1 MAIMNIVKYGDP
13 VLNNKCSPV
22 VHFSKLESIMED
34 MFDSMYEAEGIGLAA
49 NQVGLNMNLFII
61 DVTHTDEAEDPH
73 IFINSKIISKKGEK
87 SFFKEGC
94 LSLPGIA
101 LDVER
106 PEKIVLKYQTIDA
119 EWHENE
125 FDGLLSR
132 AIQHEMDH
140 LNGIFI
146 IDRVSEIEKIRYK
159 KELKTIEVDSKNY
172 LKNTYNNKE
181 KFVL

>member
-13 VLNNKCSPV
+13 ILNNKCRSV
-22 VHFSKLESIMED
+22 TDFSNIESIIED

-61 DVTHTDEAEDPH
+61 DVTHTDEVEATH
-73 IFINSKIISKKGEK
+73 IFINSKITSRSREK
-87 SFFKEGC
+87 SFFQEGC

-106 PEKIVLKYQTIDA
+106 PEKIELEYQTID
-119 EWHENE
+119 EKWHKHE
-125 FDGLLSR
+125 FEGLLSR

-146 IDRVSEIEKIRYK
+146 VDRVSEVEKIKYK
-159 KELKTIEVDSKNY
+159 KELKTIEADSKDY
-172 LKNTYNNKE
+172 LSRTHKNKE

>member
-13 VLNNKCSPV
+13 ILNNKCRLV
-22 VHFSKLESIMED
+22 AEFSKLESIIED

-49 NQVGLNMNLFII
+49 NQVGLNMHLFII
-61 DVTHTDEAEDPH
+61 DVTHTDEVEDTH
-73 IFINSKIISKKGEK
+73 IFINSKIISWSGEK
-87 SFFKEGC
+87 TFFQEGC

-106 PEKIVLKYQTIDA
+106 PEKIELEYQTIDQK
-119 EWHENE
+119 WHKHE
-125 FDGLLSR
+125 FEGLLSR

-146 IDRVSEIEKIRYK
+146 VDRVSEVEKIKYK
-159 KELKTIEVDSKNY
+159 KELKTIEADSKDY
-172 LKNTYNNKE
+172 LSRTHKNKE

>member
-1 MAIMNIVKYGDP
+1 MAVMNIVKYGDP
-13 VLNNKCSPV
+13 VLNNKCPSV
-22 VHFSKLESIMED
+22 VQFSSLESIIED

-61 DVTHTDEAEDPH
+61 DVTHTDEIEDTH
-73 IFINSKIISKKGEK
+73 IFINSEIISHHGEK
-87 SFFKEGC
+87 TLFQEGC

-106 PEKIVLKYQTIDA
+106 PEKVILKYQTIDKK
-119 EWHENE
+119 WHENE
-125 FDGLLSR
+125 FEGLLSR

-146 IDRVSEIEKIRYK
+146 VDRVSEIEKIKYK
-159 KELKTIEVDSKNY
+159 KELKRLEKDSKIN
-172 LKNTYNNKE
+172 LKNSYKNKE